1 MRLYLDPLRSLHD
14 NGLRRQ
20 FLIPGHLGGR
30 HVLAIARVAEEANR
44 QIDGMKVCALIDSD
58 RAEQLELKPSAR
70 IVLIEQGRTP
80 QHVTELLGPGTDG
93 ASCMHADGCEVSL
106 MLHYYPEMVRPGYQK
121 LPEAPPSHFF
131 AAMTTGDATKNPN
144 GAGGLPFDKASAA
157 IGKEI
162 ADYRTNSIGD
172 TVKRL
177 LGDKQQAHN

>member
-1 MRLYLDPLRSLHD
+1 VRLYLDPLRSLHE

-80 QHVTELLGPGTDG
+80 QHVTELLGPGTEG
-93 ASCMHADGCEVSL
+93 ASC
-106 MLHYYPEMVRPGYQK
+106 
-121 LPEAPPSHFF
+121 
-131 AAMTTGDATKNPN
+131 TGDAN
-144 GAGGLPFDKASAA
+144 
-157 IGKEI
+157 
-162 ADYRTNSIGD
+162 
-172 TVKRL
+172 
-177 LGDKQQAHN
+177 